1 MNSTAY
7 PNGETNATPLILAA
21 IPDHAQL
28 SCGSEAAPWVGASE
42 LQAHG
47 GKFHQRP
54 VDDVDEALMES
65 FPCSDPP
72 CHRGRCG
79 D

>member
-1 MNSTAY
+1 MNSTAF
-7 PNGETNATPLILAA
+7 TNAESKPNSLITTA

-28 SCGSEAAPWVGASE
+28 STGSEAAPWVGASE

-47 GKFHQRP
+47 GKFNQKP
-54 VDDVDEALMES
+54 VDDLDEALMES

-72 CHRGRCG
+72 CHRGRCN
-79 D
+79 